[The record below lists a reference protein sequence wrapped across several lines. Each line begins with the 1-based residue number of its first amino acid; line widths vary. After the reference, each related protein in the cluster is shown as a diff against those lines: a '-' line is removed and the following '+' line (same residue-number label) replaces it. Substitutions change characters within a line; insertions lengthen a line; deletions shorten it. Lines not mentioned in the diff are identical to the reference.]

1 MLIEFVIFVAA
12 LGLIWWLVT
21 TYIPMPP
28 AGVTILTVVFV
39 VVLIVALL
47 HVFGITDLRIGRL
60 R

>member
-1 MLIEFVIFVAA
+1 MLVEFVIFIAV

-28 AGVTILTVVFV
+28 AGKTILTVVFV

-47 HVFGITDLRIGRL
+47 QVFGITDLRIR

>member
-1 MLIEFVIFVAA
+1 MLIEFVIFIAV

-28 AGVTILTVVFV
+28 AGKTILTVVFV
-39 VVLIVALL
+39 VVLVVALL
-47 HVFGITDLRIGRL
+47 QLFGITDLRIR